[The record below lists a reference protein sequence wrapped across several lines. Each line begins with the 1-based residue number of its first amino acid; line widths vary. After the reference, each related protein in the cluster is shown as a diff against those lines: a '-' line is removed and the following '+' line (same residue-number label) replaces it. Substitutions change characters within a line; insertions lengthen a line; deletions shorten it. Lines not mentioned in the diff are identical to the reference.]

1 MALITRYYQ
10 TKTYKQLLENI
21 CRAAGIEPDRLLSD
35 DALAIRD
42 YINTAM
48 RKGWEYYQW
57 PDLMESEAA
66 TVGTISNYLAYDLF
80 HIFKYDP
87 KDKAYPEPY
96 RYFVDASGI
105 NILPDL
111 ASTGIIYPK
120 WRYPWYAFE
129 GIEYAA
135 GTTYSIGDM
144 AYSSAIGDYHRSI
157 IDNNTGNAVTDTA
170 SWDRR
175 EIPGFLYEFIK
186 LQALSELREAEGQGA
201 KAAILERKSW
211 HSLTLEIEKWERQK
225 NQQLHPNT
233 HVYSGG

>member
-1 MALITRYYQ
+1 MAAIIRYYQ

-21 CRAAGIEPDRLLSD
+21 CRSAGIEPDRLLSD

-66 TVGTISNYLAYDLF
+66 TVATISNYLSHDLF
-80 HIFKYDP
+80 HIFKLDP
-87 KDKAYPEPY
+87 KVTTYAKPY

-111 ASTGIIYPK
+111 AATDVIYPK
-120 WRYPWYAFE
+120 WRYRWYAFE
-129 GIEYAA
+129 GVQWVAA
-135 GTTYSIGDM
+135 TYSIGDM
-144 AYSSAIGDYHRSI
+144 VYDSTTGDYYRSI
-157 IDNNTGNAVTDTA
+157 VNNNTDAVTETA

-186 LQALSELREAEGQGA
+186 HHALAELREAEGQGT
-201 KAAILERKSW
+201 KATALERKAW
-211 HSLTLEIEKWERQK
+211 VALNLEIEKWERQK
-225 NQQLHPNT
+225 NQQLHPHH
-233 HVYSGG
+233 HVISGG